1 MTTPLRMC
9 AGTAEPLAS
18 GGLLV
23 HMGDAWPR
31 WVPDRDTARLV
42 LWERQQALRLK
53 RQRAER
59 ITNTT

>member
-1 MTTPLRMC
+1 MTAPITSA

-31 WVPDRDTARLV
+31 WVPDRATAREV
-42 LWERQQALRLK
+42 LWERAQALDLK
-53 RQRAER
+53 RQRAAR
-59 ITNTT
+59 TNST